1 MEVVL
6 TIILFFLTIWGIR
19 MLGERIQNKH
29 SQIIVA
35 EYEEKQRQRDIER
48 ERDYDLVAPLVE
60 NFYSSI
66 LTERKTSNNMFSVKV
81 IRAKTANDLE
91 KVKEILPDEWTSCA
105 DDCECWVKD
114 DVLYIL
120 LPKSQALV
128 NAHNTPTAY
137 NTEEKICSAVPHWVI
152 PFGNIHYYKVV
163 GNVFHTKKVV
173 GGGNVSYTGVS
184 VNGIGFGE
192 LKHDPVITMSEIND
206 SRYVVLYYRDNAESP
221 LQTVYFCYDSLDTL
235 IRLIPQFEK

>member
-1 MEVVL
+1 MEVVF

-29 SQIIVA
+29 SQKIVA

-48 ERDYDLVAPLVE
+48 EREYALVDPLVE

-66 LTERKTSNNMFSVKV
+66 LTEWKKSNDILSVKV

-91 KVKEILPDEWTSCA
+91 KVKEILPDEWTSWA
-105 DDCECWVKD
+105 DDCDCWIKD

-120 LPKSQALV
+120 LSQRQALT
-128 NAHNTPTAY
+128 NARSTPTAY
-137 NTEEKICSAVPHWVI
+137 NTEEKIRSSFPHWAI
-152 PFGNIHYYKVV
+152 PFDNIHYYKVV
-163 GNVFHTKKVV
+163 GNVFQTEKVV
-173 GGGNVSYTGVS
+173 GGGNASYTGVS

-192 LKHDPVITMSEIND
+192 LQHDPVITMSEIND